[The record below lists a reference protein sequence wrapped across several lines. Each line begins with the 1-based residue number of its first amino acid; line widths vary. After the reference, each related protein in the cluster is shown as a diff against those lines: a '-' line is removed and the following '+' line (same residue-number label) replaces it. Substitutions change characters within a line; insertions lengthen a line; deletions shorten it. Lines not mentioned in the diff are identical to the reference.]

1 MICERDKNDRKKVEG
16 RGTGVDD
23 EANQRGKEV

>member
-1 MICERDKNDRKKVEG
+1 MSGRRDEG
-16 RGTGVDD
+16 RRSRDARRASGVDD